1 MRKRTAQPAANIS
14 PADLAAL
21 LTRVADLEKIAE
33 EAVVLR
39 AENER
44 LKIENKLLHNRWTS

>member
-14 PADLAAL
+14 QADLAAL
-21 LTRVADLEKIAE
+21 LARVVALEKIAE
-33 EAVVLR
+33 EAAVLR

-44 LKIENKLLHNRWTS
+44 LKIENKLLRH